1 MGSRCDVSDT
11 GAAVLKIVRGE
22 NVHQN
27 VECSKNISD
36 KLIGFKIILPLLVSF
51 SYYILYM

>member
-1 MGSRCDVSDT
+1 MQISHTRMGSRCDVSDT
-11 GAAVLKIVRGE
+11 GAAILKIVRGE

-36 KLIGFKIILPLLVSF
+36 KLIGFNIILPLLV
-51 SYYILYM
+51 